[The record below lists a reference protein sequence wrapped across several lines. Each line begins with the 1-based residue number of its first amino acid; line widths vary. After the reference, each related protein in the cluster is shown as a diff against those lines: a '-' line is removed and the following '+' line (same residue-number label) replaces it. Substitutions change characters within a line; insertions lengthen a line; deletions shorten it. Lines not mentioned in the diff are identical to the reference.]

1 MIRRY
6 SRPKMSAIWTEENR
20 FQKMLN
26 VEIACVEGMAR
37 LGHVPKEA
45 VSVIKKRAAFD
56 VERIGEIE
64 KKTNHDVVAFL
75 MNLSENIGEE
85 AKYIHLGMTSS
96 DVLDTSLSI
105 MMQEASDILIED
117 IKLLLKALRDKARRY
132 KNTIMMGRSHG
143 IHAEPVTFGLKMALF
158 YDETRRNLRR
168 MEEAKAVIG
177 VGKISGAVGTYA
189 NIDPAVE
196 DHACK
201 KLGLKSANI

>member
-45 VSVIKKRAAFD
+45 VSVIKKKAAFD

-75 MNLSENIGEE
+75 MNLSE
-85 AKYIHLGMTSS
+85 LC
-96 DVLDTSLSI
+96 VSLSYLGQHI
-105 MMQEASDILIED
+105 NKKYNPLSIE
-117 IKLLLKALRDKARRY
+117 LNCMYLR
-132 KNTIMMGRSHG
+132 
-143 IHAEPVTFGLKMALF
+143 
-158 YDETRRNLRR
+158 
-168 MEEAKAVIG
+168 
-177 VGKISGAVGTYA
+177 
-189 NIDPAVE
+189 
-196 DHACK
+196 
-201 KLGLKSANI
+201 